1 VVRGAM
7 RRSGGE
13 LAFQVIDSLAMILL
27 MLVCLYPFL
36 YVAFA
41 SVSLP
46 VRIVVHRGLLLA
58 PLGFSL
64 SAYEAVFA
72 NPNIISGYVNT
83 LIVLFAGTSLN
94 LLLTSLA
101 AYGLSRKQFGARS
114 VLMFAIVFTM
124 LFNGGLIPLYLQV
137 NKLHLLDTRWAL
149 ILPSAMSAWNLVIMR
164 TYLQGLPDSLEE
176 SARIDGA
183 NDWRILFQIILPL
196 SMPVVAVMVLFYGVQ
211 HWNSW
216 FHAMIFLRN
225 RGLYPLQIILRE
237 ILIANDTMRMTS
249 AAAASVD
256 MEQIGETIKYATIIV
271 ATVPILAIYPA
282 LQKYFMKGVMI
293 GAIKG

>member
-1 VVRGAM
+1 M

-41 SVSLP
+41 SLSLP
-46 VRIVVHRGLLLA
+46 VRIVVHRGLLIA

-72 NPNIISGYVNT
+72 NPNIMSGYINT

-101 AYGLSRKQFGARS
+101 AYGLSRRQFGARS

-183 NDWRILFQIILPL
+183 SDWRILFQIILPL

-249 AAAASVD
+249 GAAASVD
-256 MEQIGETIKYATIIV
+256 MEQIGETIKYATIVV